1 MYASARDIEIRY
13 GADTLAVLT
22 DPGKTGTPD
31 GDKIERALADAG
43 EEIDGY
49 IRQRYALPL
58 SPPPGLLVRIE
69 VDIAIYRLSES
80 DSETTEDARKRYEDA
95 IRLLARIADGS
106 VSLGIEGPEPAT
118 ARPLRASAQES
129 KLGRE
134 SMRGAFI

>member
-1 MYASARDIEIRY
+1 MYASYADLEARY

-22 DPGKTGTPD
+22 DPAKSGTPD
-31 GDKIERALADAG
+31 RDRVERALEDAG

-69 VDIAIYRLSES
+69 ADIAIYRLSES

-95 IRLLARIADGS
+95 VRLLARIADGS
-106 VSLGIEGPEPAT
+106 VSLGSEGPEPAT
-118 ARPLRASAQES
+118 ARPLRASARES
-129 KLGRE
+129 NFDRE